1 MPQATSSAAIDPV
14 FSISS
19 IQDEQGKLNY
29 PAFWSNT
36 THLRVGPKS
45 QSQAA
50 YFCFDECLGY
60 MKRPKSK
67 TCTLLD
73 VHGAGAQRAEP
84 KTGNAKD
91 YPNVYGPQGDVI
103 RIENDVRAVRHL
115 SS

>member
-1 MPQATSSAAIDPV
+1 
-14 FSISS
+14 
-19 IQDEQGKLNY
+19 
-29 PAFWSNT
+29 
-36 THLRVGPKS
+36 
-45 QSQAA
+45 
-50 YFCFDECLGY
+50 